1 MIVVVSSTLRP
12 KDNVKYELKNLMIH
26 NDFSDQFKNS
36 FDVWLLPKYDTPS
49 ACYFFSSSKG

>member
-49 ACYFFSSSKG
+49 ACYFFFF